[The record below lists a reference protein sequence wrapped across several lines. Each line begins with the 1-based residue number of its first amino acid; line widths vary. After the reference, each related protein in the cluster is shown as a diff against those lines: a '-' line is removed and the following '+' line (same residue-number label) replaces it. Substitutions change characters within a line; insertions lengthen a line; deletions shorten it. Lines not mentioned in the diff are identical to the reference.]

1 MIDADV
7 LNKKFSE
14 TVVKFIQLSNKCVHA
29 VIELVNVISAFIKV
43 WQFWKAD
50 VQSINP

>member
-14 TVVKFIQLSNKCVHA
+14 IVVKFIQLSNKYVHA
-29 VIELVNVISAFIKV
+29 VIAVLVNVISALIK
-43 WQFWKAD
+43 A
-50 VQSINP
+50 